1 MPHFLQIKIQLLN
14 SICFKKLKFEVWSVD
29 QLLKNKKVKLFAPI
43 VNKRKGTYKELANW
57 ALTRNYNYIRVD
69 NILYE
74 VKHFPDLERYKEHS
88 IELHI
93 TDMVIKSNNTEW
105 IQEKIR
111 EGLDIGKGQI
121 ELEIANHVKPN
132 KIE

>member
-1 MPHFLQIKIQLLN
+1 M
-14 SICFKKLKFEVWSVD
+14 
-29 QLLKNKKVKLFAPI
+29 KLFAPL
-43 VNKRKGTYKELANW
+43 VKKRKGIYKELANW
-57 ALTRNYNYIRVD
+57 ALTRNYNYMRVD

-105 IQEKIR
+105 IQEKN
-111 EGLDIGKGQI
+111 DN
-121 ELEIANHVKPN
+121 ATAC
-132 KIE
+132 